1 VLKRLLGQIVVV
13 SLALTLVTACS
24 SAGKKDC
31 GILLG
36 AKEIL
41 KPETDAG
48 SYNFTE
54 SSILRYV
61 TKLQESQLLI
71 QEPNLQ
77 RFVSEYLSD
86 NEVIFKITIA
96 SELDNQMAVGALKRV
111 NEKFVKSVDI
121 YCDSL

>member
-1 VLKRLLGQIVVV
+1 VLKRLLPQLIVVI
-13 SLALTLVTACS
+13 LALSTVTACS
-24 SAGKKDC
+24 SSGKKDC
-31 GILLG
+31 GILLE

-41 KPETDAG
+41 KPETDSG

-61 TKLQESQLLI
+61 SKLQENQLLF

-86 NEVIFKITIA
+86 NEVIFKITIS
-96 SELDNQMAVGALKRV
+96 SELENQMAVSALKRV

-121 YCDSL
+121 YCKSL

>member
-1 VLKRLLGQIVVV
+1 VFKRLLVQVVV
-13 SLALTLVTACS
+13 VGLALSLVTACS

-31 GILLG
+31 GILLE

-61 TKLQESQLLI
+61 SKLQESQLLF

-77 RFVSEYLSD
+77 RFISEYLSD
-86 NEVIFKITIA
+86 NEVIFKITIS
-96 SELDNQMAVGALKRV
+96 SELENQMAVGALKRV
-111 NEKFVKSVDI
+111 NEKFVKSVDT
-121 YCDSL
+121 YCNSL

>member
-1 VLKRLLGQIVVV
+1 MLGQIVVV
-13 SLALTLVTACS
+13 SLALSSLTACS
-24 SAGKKDC
+24 SAGNKDC
-31 GILLG
+31 GILLE

-61 TKLQESQLLI
+61 SKLQESQLLF

-121 YCDSL
+121 YCESL